1 MAGRIAFEI
10 LIFLIPFMLFGLY
23 VLVTTNADP
32 NTKRKWPIN
41 MLFLSGLALA
51 ALGFIGMIVW
61 EKINADPALCKAP
74 NRYVDGQIVEGET
87 FPCEHNNADAG
98 RPKSNDPGG
107 APEPVPSVPDG
118 VPDPDPRLNDP
129 N

>member
-10 LIFLIPFMLFGLY
+10 FIFSIPFLLFGLY
-23 VLVTTNADP
+23 VLATTNADQE
-32 NTKRKWPIN
+32 NRRKWPIN
-41 MLFLSGLALA
+41 ILFLSGLALA
-51 ALGFIGMIVW
+51 TIAWLVLILLEDKSGTV
-61 EKINADPALCKAP
+61 CKEP
-74 NRYVDGQIVEGET
+74 NRYVNGQIVEGKE

-118 VPDPDPRLNDP
+118 VPDPDPRTNDP
-129 N
+129 T